1 MAWSTPRT
9 WSPGETVTA
18 ALLNAHLRDNLN
30 TLKVSVDDN
39 GFPLDLL
46 KGFAFSS
53 GQSNGAGGS
62 DTQLTSYDV
71 TIPANYLAQPG
82 DALVVEGTLVLAAD
96 ANSKVAKI
104 GIGSAT
110 AVTIASTSANVAN
123 HRVPFR
129 VVLRRRSSTV
139 VSITGLSFSGVAA
152 GGAPTSYL
160 VNSTFTGLDLTA
172 SQTLKFFA
180 ASTSA
185 GAVQLTDYTV
195 TRACGASGTTV

>member
-53 GQSNGAGGS
+53 GQGNAAGGA

-82 DALVVEGTLVLAAD
+82 DALVVEGTFVLAAD
-96 ANSKVAKI
+96 ANAKVAKL
-104 GIGSAT
+104 S
-110 AVTIASTSANVAN
+110 IASAGVATIVATTANLAN

-129 VVLRRRSSTV
+129 VVLRRRTSSV
-139 VSITGLSFSGVAA
+139 VSMTGLSHFGAA
-152 GGAPTSYL
+152 AAGAPTPYL
-160 VNSTFTGLDLTA
+160 VNTTFTGLDLTA
-172 SQTLKFFA
+172 AQTLKVWA
-180 ASTSA
+180 ASTNA